1 MPSVNTRGGGWLK
14 VECWRKSYSEV
25 LNQTTLEVA
34 EMTVDAI
41 ILKLTPEDAL
51 RLTRI
56 LLDDDKEEALLFLKQ
71 CLKPQ
76 LDQRTRGRMVRSFE
90 AL

>member
-1 MPSVNTRGGGWLK
+1 
-14 VECWRKSYSEV
+14 
-25 LNQTTLEVA
+25 
-34 EMTVDAI
+34 MTNEPI

-56 LLDDDKEEALLFLKQ
+56 LLDEDKEEALLFIKQ

-76 LDQRTRGRMVRSFE
+76 LDQATRGRLLRSFE
-90 AL
+90 AP